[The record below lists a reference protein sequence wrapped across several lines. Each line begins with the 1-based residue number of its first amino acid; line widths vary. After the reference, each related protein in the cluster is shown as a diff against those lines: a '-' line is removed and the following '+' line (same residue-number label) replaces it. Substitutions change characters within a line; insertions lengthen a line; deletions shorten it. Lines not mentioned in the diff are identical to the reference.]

1 MDRVNPAAL
10 RARLRAGPPLVGT
23 VLSLPGAALA
33 ELVAE
38 PFDLVWIDLE
48 HGALGPADL
57 QDAVIGVQAA
67 RTAALARV
75 PLGSDDLPR
84 ALDCGVDG
92 VVVPAVGSVAEA
104 HELVR
109 RLRYPPAGI
118 RGYGL
123 RRAGT
128 RDRGHD
134 GRAPA
139 PPVCLVQI
147 EDAAGVAAAAQIA
160 ELEGVDA
167 LVVGTSDLSFALGTP
182 LDVGSEPMRAA
193 IAEVRR
199 AAVEHGVAFGLA
211 GGFEPGALGEPEE
224 GAALVVLST
233 DARLCAAAVDAAA
246 GSWRARL
253 NAERRTS
260 R

>member
-1 MDRVNPAAL
+1 MTGPALL
-10 RARLRAGPPLVGT
+10 RTRLRTGPPLVGT

-75 PLGSDDLPR
+75 PLGSDDLTR

-92 VVVPAVGSVAEA
+92 VVAPAVGSVAQA

-139 PPVCLVQI
+139 PPVCLVQL

-182 LDVGSEPMRAA
+182 LDIGSEPMRAA
-193 IAEVRR
+193 TAEVRR
-199 AAVEHGVAFGLA
+199 AAAEHGVAFGLA
-211 GGFEPGALGEPEE
+211 GGFEPGALGELEE
-224 GAALVVLST
+224 GAGLVVLST

-246 GSWRARL
+246 DTWRARL
-253 NAERRTS
+253 NGERRTS